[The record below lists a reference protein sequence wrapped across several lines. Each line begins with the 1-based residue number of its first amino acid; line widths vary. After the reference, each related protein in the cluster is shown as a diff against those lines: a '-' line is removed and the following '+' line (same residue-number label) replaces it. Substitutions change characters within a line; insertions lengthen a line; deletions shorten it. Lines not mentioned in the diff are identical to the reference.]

1 MLSFGFACLLL
12 WQLVKLEFSSYRF
25 GERAPTY
32 LETPLW
38 IPRLAMAI
46 GVAALLLLDRPH
58 LPRPCAAFPQAD
70 RACSA
75 LSCRSSSS
83 RVLFLGL
90 LTAGMAVPFAIA
102 VPAVIYLLMQGGFTA
117 LNGLGLMSWGSM
129 NTFALTAVPLFMFM
143 ADILSVS
150 GLSNRIY
157 NGLAKLVAPLPGGLL
172 QTNIAGCAIFASVS
186 GSSIATAASIGGV
199 ALPQLTSRNY
209 HRALAAGSLAAGG
222 TLGILIPPSFPMII
236 YGTFTETSVPKLF
249 IAGVIPGLIMTAL
262 FMLYIGVHAKLV
274 PSVAP
279 KEQGA
284 RNVARGAA
292 RARRHRAVRGAD
304 RRHARRALFR
314 RGDDD
319 RGGGDRLLPV
329 DPARLRVRR
338 PDAGSKLIEAMHST
352 VNFSGNIL
360 FLIFAAY
367 MFSYAISF
375 AGIGEKLTEFIVGMK
390 LTTFQFYAVLFV
402 LFTVLG
408 CLIESLGMIVITVPL
423 LFPILGKYGIDPIL
437 FGVILVIYIELG
449 QISPPI
455 GINLF
460 VIQSIWDGKLSEV
473 VYGTIPFHL
482 IMFVVLVMVMV
493 WPELALWLPQQMS
506 GR

>member
-1 MLSFGFACLLL
+1 MFGPELQILI
-12 WQLVKLEFSSYRF
+12 V
-25 GERAPTY
+25 T
-32 LETPLW
+32 
-38 IPRLAMAI
+38 
-46 GVAALLLLDRPH
+46 
-58 LPRPCAAFPQAD
+58 
-70 RACSA
+70 
-75 LSCRSSSS
+75 
-83 RVLFLGL
+83 VLFLGL

-102 VPAVIYLLMQGGFTA
+102 VPAIIYLLMQGGFTA

-209 HRALAAGSLAAGG
+209 NRALAAGSLAAGG

-249 IAGVIPGLIMTAL
+249 IAGVIPGLIMTVL
-262 FMLYIGVHAKLV
+262 FMIYIGVHALIV
-274 PSVAP
+274 PGVAP
-279 KEQGA
+279 REQGA
-284 RNVARGAA
+284 RNMREVLRAFADIAPFVVLIAGTLGGLYFGVVTTTEAAVIGCFLSIFLGA
-292 RARRHRAVRGAD
+292 VFGE
-304 RRHARRALFR
+304 LT
-314 RGDDD
+314 
-319 RGGGDRLLPV
+319 V
-329 DPARLRVRR
+329 K
-338 PDAGSKLIEAMHST
+338 KLIEAMHST
-352 VNFSGNIL
+352 VNFTGNIL

-367 MFSYAISF
+367 VFSYAISF
-375 AGIGEKLTEFIVGMK
+375 AGIGEKLTEFIVGMQ
-390 LTTFQFYAVLFV
+390 LTTLQFYLVLFA

-423 LFPILGKYGIDPIL
+423 LFPILGRYGIDPIL
-437 FGVILVIYIELG
+437 FGVVLVIYIELG

-473 VYGTIPFHL
+473 VLGTIPFHL
-482 IMFVVLVMVMV
+482 IMFVVLAMVIF
-493 WPELALWLPQQMS
+493 WPELALWLPAHMS
-506 GR
+506 GK

>member
-1 MLSFGFACLLL
+1 MFGPELQILI
-12 WQLVKLEFSSYRF
+12 V
-25 GERAPTY
+25 T
-32 LETPLW
+32 
-38 IPRLAMAI
+38 
-46 GVAALLLLDRPH
+46 
-58 LPRPCAAFPQAD
+58 
-70 RACSA
+70 
-75 LSCRSSSS
+75 
-83 RVLFLGL
+83 VLFLGL
-90 LTAGMAVPFAIA
+90 LTAGMPVPFAIA

-199 ALPQLTSRNY
+199 ALPQLTGRNY
-209 HRALAAGSLAAGG
+209 NRALAAGSLAAGG

-249 IAGVIPGLIMTAL
+249 IAGVIPGLIMTVL
-262 FMLYIGVHAKLV
+262 FMLYIGIHSLMV
-274 PSVAP
+274 PGVAP
-279 KEQGA
+279 REQGA
-284 RNVARGAA
+284 RNMREVL
-292 RARRHRAVRGAD
+292 
-304 RRHARRALFR
+304 RALADIAPFVVLIAGTLGGLYFGVVTTTEAAVIGCFLSILLGFLF
-314 RGDDD
+314 GDLS
-319 RGGGDRLLPV
+319 GK
-329 DPARLRVRR
+329 
-338 PDAGSKLIEAMHST
+338 KLIAAMHST
-352 VNFSGNIL
+352 VNFTGNIL

-367 MFSYAISF
+367 VFSYAISY
-375 AGIGEKLTEFIVGMK
+375 AGIGEKLTEFIVSLK
-390 LTTFQFYAVLFV
+390 LTTLQFYLVLFA

-423 LFPILGKYGIDPIL
+423 LFPILGRYGIDPIL
-437 FGVILVIYIELG
+437 FGVVLVIYIELG

-482 IMFVVLVMVMV
+482 IMFVVLAMVIF

-506 GR
+506 GK

>member
-1 MLSFGFACLLL
+1 
-12 WQLVKLEFSSYRF
+12 V
-25 GERAPTY
+25 
-32 LETPLW
+32 
-38 IPRLAMAI
+38 I
-46 GVAALLLLDRPH
+46 GPEVQALI
-58 LPRPCAAFPQAD
+58 
-70 RACSA
+70 
-75 LSCRSSSS
+75 
-83 RVLFLGL
+83 VTVIFLGL

-102 VPAVIYLLMQGGFTA
+102 VPAVIYLLMQGGFPA

-262 FMLYIGVHAKLV
+262 FMLYIGLHATLV
-274 PSVAP
+274 PGVAP
-279 KEQGA
+279 REPGA
-284 RNVARGAA
+284 RNLREVL
-292 RARRHRAVRGAD
+292 
-304 RRHARRALFR
+304 RALADIAPFILLIAGTLGGLYFGVVTTTEAAVIGCFLSILLGFVF
-314 RGDDD
+314 GD
-319 RGGGDRLLPV
+319 LTLK
-329 DPARLRVRR
+329 
-338 PDAGSKLIEAMHST
+338 KLVEAMHST
-352 VNFSGNIL
+352 VRFSGNIL

-367 MFSYAISF
+367 VFSYAISF
-375 AGIGEKLTEFIVGMK
+375 AGIGEKLTEFIVGMQLTK
-390 LTTFQFYAVLFV
+390 LQFYLVLFC

-423 LFPILGKYGIDPIL
+423 LYPILGRYGIDPIL

-482 IMFVVLVMVMV
+482 IMFVVLAMVIY
-493 WPELALWLPQQMS
+493 WPELALWLPQHMS
-506 GR
+506 GK

>member
-1 MLSFGFACLLL
+1 MFGPEVQALI
-12 WQLVKLEFSSYRF
+12 V
-25 GERAPTY
+25 T
-32 LETPLW
+32 
-38 IPRLAMAI
+38 AI
-46 GVAALLLLDRPH
+46 
-58 LPRPCAAFPQAD
+58 
-70 RACSA
+70 
-75 LSCRSSSS
+75 
-83 RVLFLGL
+83 FLGL

-102 VPAVIYLLMQGGFTA
+102 VPAVIYLLMQGGFPA

-143 ADILSVS
+143 ADILSFS

-209 HRALAAGSLAAGG
+209 PRALAAGSLAAGG

-249 IAGVIPGLIMTAL
+249 MAGVIPGLIMTFF
-262 FMLYIGVHAKLV
+262 FMLYIGVHAALV
-274 PSVAP
+274 PGVAP

-284 RNVARGAA
+284 RNIREVLRAIGDVAPFFALIAGTLGGLYFGVVTTTEAA
-292 RARRHRAVRGAD
+292 VIGCF
-304 RRHARRALFR
+304 LSI
-314 RGDDD
+314 
-319 RGGGDRLLPV
+319 LLGFV
-329 DPARLRVRR
+329 FGELTL
-338 PDAGSKLIEAMHST
+338 GKLVEAMHST
-352 VNFSGNIL
+352 VKFSGNIL

-367 MFSYAISF
+367 IFSYAISF
-375 AGIGEKLTEFIVGMK
+375 AGIGEKLTEFIVGMQLSK
-390 LTTFQFYAVLFV
+390 LQFYLVLFC

-423 LFPILGKYGIDPIL
+423 LYPILGRYGIDPIL
-437 FGVILVIYIELG
+437 FGVVLVIYIELG

-482 IMFVVLVMVMV
+482 IMFVVLAMVIV
-493 WPELALWLPQQMS
+493 WPELALWLPQHMS

>member
-1 MLSFGFACLLL
+1 MFGPELQILI
-12 WQLVKLEFSSYRF
+12 V
-25 GERAPTY
+25 T
-32 LETPLW
+32 
-38 IPRLAMAI
+38 
-46 GVAALLLLDRPH
+46 
-58 LPRPCAAFPQAD
+58 
-70 RACSA
+70 
-75 LSCRSSSS
+75 
-83 RVLFLGL
+83 VLFLGL
-90 LTAGMAVPFAIA
+90 LTAGMPVPFAIA

-199 ALPQLTSRNY
+199 ALPQLTGRKYN
-209 HRALAAGSLAAGG
+209 RALSAGSLAAGG

-249 IAGVIPGLIMTAL
+249 IAGVIPGLIMTVL
-262 FMLYIGVHAKLV
+262 FMIYIGVHALMV
-274 PSVAP
+274 PGVAP
-279 KEQGA
+279 REPGA
-284 RNVARGAA
+284 RNMREVLRAISDIAPFIVLIAGTLGGLYFGVVTTTEAA
-292 RARRHRAVRGAD
+292 VIGCFLSILLGF
-304 RRHARRALFR
+304 LF
-314 RGDDD
+314 GDLSI
-319 RGGGDRLLPV
+319 G
-329 DPARLRVRR
+329 
-338 PDAGSKLIEAMHST
+338 KLIAAMHST
-352 VNFSGNIL
+352 VNFTGNIL

-367 MFSYAISF
+367 VFSYAISF
-375 AGIGEKLTEFIVGMK
+375 AGIGEKLTEFIVSMK
-390 LTTFQFYAVLFV
+390 LTTLQFYLVLFA

-423 LFPILGKYGIDPIL
+423 LFPILGRYGIDPIL
-437 FGVILVIYIELG
+437 FGVVLVIYIELG

-482 IMFVVLVMVMV
+482 IMFVVLAMVIF
-493 WPELALWLPQQMS
+493 WPELALWLPQHMS
-506 GR
+506 GK